1 MLYVLFMIN
10 KTLILIDTVF
20 DTDFGIVVTLLIDN
34 NSFASSCYIIDC
46 SNQIKVCKK

>member
-1 MLYVLFMIN
+1 MIN

-20 DTDFGIVVTLLIDN
+20 PDFGIVVILLIDN